1 MPDRIAD
8 FGPVQ
13 AAWVKD
19 GEGNLIQGTSPSGHW
34 ANVT

>member
-13 AAWVKD
+13 AAQVKD
-19 GEGNLIQGTSPSGHW
+19 GEGNLIQGTSPLRSREQP
-34 ANVT
+34 